1 MEDNRKIVEDS
12 IVFSSAQKETNLTD
26 AKTLISNLMSSLV
39 SGNPSSVMNLLGLPS
54 STTTLASISNA
65 TTPTSSAQ
73 FANALSSISID
84 GLASISID
92 GLASIVSNAQKQ
104 KTGQEK
110 TITFEAPAENS
121 LSPRER

>member
-12 IVFSSAQKETNLTD
+12 IVFSSAQKETNMTD
-26 AKTLISNLMSSLV
+26 AKTLISNLMFSLG
-39 SGNPSSVMNLLGLPS
+39 SGNASSVMNLLGLPS
-54 STTTLASISNA
+54 STTTSASISNA

-73 FANALSSISID
+73 FASALSSIN
-84 GLASISID
+84 ID

-104 KTGQEK
+104 MTGQEK
-110 TITFEAPAENS
+110 NINFEPPAENS